1 MPDLSPRVLA
11 AMAALESQA
20 NLQRRTTLRR
30 DDVDVLTD
38 LLVPHMYYESMVRA
52 PQAVIDALRARG
64 IADVVTYETRDDAD
78 AGHDALCDRVGDV
91 LTAIK
96 AGKVA

>member
-1 MPDLSPRVLA
+1 
-11 AMAALESQA
+11 MAALESQA

-52 PQAVIDALRARG
+52 PQVVIDAMRTRG
-64 IADVVTYETRDDAD
+64 VDDVVTYETRDDAD
-78 AGHDALCDRVGDV
+78 AGHDLLCDRVEEV
-91 LTAIK
+91 LEAMK
-96 AGKVA
+96 ERRV